1 MTGREVRDGPTPRL
15 RLIATGMLLV
25 ATSGLLA
32 MLATRLGSTIPGSEG
47 RLTLAI
53 WGVVAGL
60 VYFAGLWPVRFHAL
74 GNRSLAWVWCIG
86 LAMRAM
92 VLPAPPFLENDFN
105 RYLWDGAV
113 VAHGVNPYGFAPA
126 EVFPAYGGTA
136 QTALPENLLGMEAE
150 VVRSKIN
157 HPHLT
162 TVYGPVAQAAFA
174 AAHALS
180 PWSMLAWRC
189 VLIVFDVLTM
199 IAVLALLR
207 RLGKPAAWAAWYWW
221 NPVLLR
227 EVISSGHMDVISL
240 PLVVMVLLM
249 ATRGTGFLVG
259 VTMALAVGVKIW
271 PLVLVPMFMRA
282 AGARVRATLV
292 AIIAFLAVSVL
303 LWAPVLLGGRAESN
317 GFQAYALQWY
327 NNDAVFAGTAWT
339 IQTLLPH
346 VGLDAVHG
354 PRITRF
360 IVGAALLVT
369 TALQMRRWNGSLD
382 ELTRRSLVV
391 LAVMFFLIPAQFP
404 WYYLWM
410 LPLLAATPRASLL
423 AYAAFLPLYYV
434 HYELPWVV
442 WIEHLPVLAWFLWEW
457 RTCRSPQSAA
467 AIAVEGQ

>member
-1 MTGREVRDGPTPRL
+1 MAGTQS
-15 RLIATGMLLV
+15 LL
-25 ATSGLLA
+25 
-32 MLATRLGSTIPGSEG
+32 
-47 RLTLAI
+47 
-53 WGVVAGL
+53 
-60 VYFAGLWPVRFHAL
+60 
-74 GNRSLAWVWCIG
+74 WVWLVG
-86 LAMRAM
+86 FAMRG
-92 VLPAPPFLENDFN
+92 VILPTAPFLEDDYY

-113 VAHGVNPYGFAPA
+113 VAHGVNPYDFAPA
-126 EVFPAYGGTA
+126 EVFGVYGGTPHA
-136 QTALPENLLGMEAE
+136 ALPVGLLGADADAI
-150 VVRSKIN
+150 RLTIN
-157 HPHLT
+157 HPQLT

-174 AAHALS
+174 AAHGLS

-221 NPVLLR
+221 NPILLR
-227 EVISSGHMDVISL
+227 EVISSGHMDVIAL
-240 PLVVMVLLM
+240 PLVVGALLM
-249 ATRGTGFLVG
+249 AARGTGFLVG

-271 PLVLVPMFMRA
+271 PLVLVPMFVRA
-282 AGARVRATLV
+282 AGARVRAALV

-303 LWAPVLLGGRAESN
+303 LWAPALLGARAESN

-369 TALQMRRWNGSLD
+369 AALQMRRWNGSLD
-382 ELTRRSLVV
+382 EHTRRSLVV

-410 LPLLAATPRASLL
+410 LPLLAAMPRASLL
-423 AYAAFLPLYYV
+423 AYTALLPLYYV

-457 RTCRSPQSAA
+457 RMCRSPQSAA